1 MLQGIF
7 TGQSEWG
14 HAPAKMLAR
23 ANEALVRRAIQARFA
38 TVFYAVLSPD
48 GSLTYSNAGHNPP
61 YLVRASGI
69 RRLEKGGLIVGA
81 FEEVRFEEECLR
93 LEPGDVLVAF
103 SDGITEARNVGD
115 HEFGEE
121 RLLSCVQQNRE
132 LAPID
137 LVSRLLGTVQQ
148 FSAGTA
154 QGDDL
159 TVLVLR
165 YSGVAAS

>member
-1 MLQGIF
+1 
-7 TGQSEWG
+7 
-14 HAPAKMLAR
+14 
-23 ANEALVRRAIQARFA
+23 
-38 TVFYAVLSPD
+38 
-48 GSLTYSNAGHNPP
+48 
-61 YLVRASGI
+61 
-69 RRLEKGGLIVGA
+69 LESGGLIVGA
-81 FEEVRFEEECLR
+81 FEEVRFEEKCLR
-93 LEPGDVLVAF
+93 LEPGDMLVAF